1 MLILLTFT
9 ISIKFCLMPVK
20 APLMELYY
28 DDGEVDQGDAMIAN
42 QTFGWGVKFYHPEY
56 GIAYRIKSAK
66 FYIFMEEGP
75 LRLFVYLYNPS
86 TFTYE
91 EVYENIIDALVGWNV
106 INLTH
111 HDIIAYGDFIIG
123 FNWVWDHTPYIGVDV
138 DTESHSGTFQ
148 TYNTTIFKP
157 NYGLFNYMIRAYIT
171 SETPPPPPSP
181 SIHVRR
187 FRLLAM
193 EQMFDSY
200 RMRSAQ
206 SLIEELLRYPNWNNS
221 TDQYVSYIHLL
232 SLYNYSEVDDA
243 VKPFWRGNL
252 SLSHIEN
259 EMTKFLGE
267 ATPGEIVMFYING
280 HRNFV
285 NWVLMVKNFV
295 ELLKPEV
302 LHQAFVT
309 VILDTCSA
317 GYFIQFLPDNIVLA
331 SSGKYQ
337 LSWGGN
343 IGFFTEGLLRGFWM
357 ANDSNNDGWI
367 SAAEAFSHAKNF
379 TESVVIWEDQN
390 PESHYGKVNGDL
402 PLVQR
407 DIAKPFPTWDIA
419 IISMLVNPLRTEPES
434 PVSINVTVENQGVK
448 YADFDVNIYGNSNLI
463 STKQITLLPR
473 EVANVTF
480 TWFPIEVY
488 GLYML
493 SSTVS
498 ICPGEIDTSDNVC
511 YGPYVTVAFK
521 ADINVDGKVDMKDV
535 RTASKAFGSYP
546 GHERWNPDA
555 DVSGDERVD
564 MRDLRLITKN
574 FGKTI

>member
-1 MLILLTFT
+1 MNRKAVSGMMPTILL
-9 ISIKFCLMPVK
+9 ISIFVAASKVTLVK
-20 APLMELYY
+20 
-28 DDGEVDQGDAMIAN
+28 
-42 QTFGWGVKFYHPEY
+42 GV
-56 GIAYRIKSAK
+56 S
-66 FYIFMEEGP
+66 
-75 LRLFVYLYNPS
+75 S
-86 TFTYE
+86 TQPR
-91 EVYENIIDALVGWNV
+91 V
-106 INLTH
+106 
-111 HDIIAYGDFIIG
+111 
-123 FNWVWDHTPYIGVDV
+123 
-138 DTESHSGTFQ
+138 
-148 TYNTTIFKP
+148 
-157 NYGLFNYMIRAYIT
+157 
-171 SETPPPPPSP
+171 
-181 SIHVRR
+181 
-187 FRLLAM
+187 FRLLAI

-200 RMRSAQ
+200 RMKSAQ
-206 SLIEELLRYPNWNNS
+206 FLIMELLGYPNWNNS

-285 NWVLMVKNFV
+285 NWVLMVNNFV

-337 LSWGGN
+337 VSWGGN

-379 TESVVIWEDQN
+379 TESVVIWQDQN

-448 YADFDVNIYGNSNLI
+448 YANFDVNIYVNSSII
-463 STKQITLLPR
+463 STQQITLLPG
-473 EVANVTF
+473 EVANVTS

-493 SSTVS
+493 DSMVG
-498 ICPGEIDTSDNVC
+498 ICPGEIDTSDNVF
-511 YGPYVTVAFK
+511 YGPQVMVAFK
-521 ADINVDGKVDMKDV
+521 ADVNFDGKVRVDDLYIAV
-535 RTASKAFGSYP
+535 EAFGSDP
-546 GHERWNPDA
+546 SHPRWNPMA
-555 DVSGDERVD
+555 DLNRDGTVRVD
-564 MRDLRLITKN
+564 DIVTIALH
-574 FGKTI
+574 FGEGP